1 MGTIGRPNQAKYQ
14 ILNEVTF
21 EEELGSYI
29 LNTDSFSA
37 NGAADLQQIHF
48 TLSDSL
54 VETLGGSLGQVKST
68 LSCRIERKT
77 VRGDAESCE
86 MEGVQL
92 LVGRHVIYDKK
103 IIAKVVKIV
112 DKKNCEIELLSTQKN
127 IGIYPEKRLVANIK
141 RDLTLIEH
149 YGLSVYNLQDLP
161 QLYQP
166 STFEW
171 VLRLSFSQRDRN
183 LVLAKVNEAIQND

>member
-1 MGTIGRPNQAKYQ
+1 M
-14 ILNEVTF
+14 
-21 EEELGSYI
+21 
-29 LNTDSFSA
+29 
-37 NGAADLQQIHF
+37 
-48 TLSDSL
+48 
-54 VETLGGSLGQVKST
+54 
-68 LSCRIERKT
+68 
-77 VRGDAESCE
+77 RGDAESCE